1 MLLVFFIKLSFIVFM
16 VKFFFLL
23 SNFLVVEDYELYKS
37 TSHLLSAQLTL
48 EYVRILTWSIFF
60 FSTSIVS
67 LMVFCVRLLSELMIL
82 LSTSWDSLWVL
93 IWSSNQN
100 RSKIFIFFIG
110 YFFWFWSVKIW
121 YLKLFIQAQTLK
133 AVTQS

>member
-37 TSHLLSAQLTL
+37 TSHLLSVQLTL

>member
-37 TSHLLSAQLTL
+37 TSHLLSVQLTL

-82 LSTSWDSLWVL
+82 LSTSWDSLLVL